1 MKLTVQGG
9 SNPKQRLNF
18 YRWPSNWTWGES
30 ILFIPQPSSVFAI
43 IIFFI
48 GGVDALVI
56 QVLAQALSLM
66 LVAAAAVVAGLVF
79 AFVVVEDF
87 LETEPV
93 LAIVVLLHLDF
104 VQFVV

>member
-1 MKLTVQGG
+1 M
-9 SNPKQRLNF
+9 
-18 YRWPSNWTWGES
+18 
-30 ILFIPQPSSVFAI
+30 
-43 IIFFI
+43 
-48 GGVDALVI
+48 VI